1 MNRML
6 ISAVT
11 LAALALAGNAWAAG
25 SVDAGKSKSAKCAP
39 CHGAAGEG
47 SSAAPALA
55 GMKKD
60 VFEHE
65 MQEYASE
72 HKKSPMMQNFAKAL
86 SKEDIDDLAA
96 YYGSLKKK

>member
-1 MNRML
+1 MKPML
-6 ISAVT
+6 ISAAV
-11 LAALALAGNAWAAG
+11 LAALSMTGTAWAAG
-25 SVDAGKSKSAKCAP
+25 SVEAGKTKAAKCAV

-47 SSAAPALA
+47 SGSAPALA

-65 MQEYASE
+65 MQEYAAE
-72 HKKSPMMQNFAKAL
+72 HKNNPMMQNFAKAL
-86 SKEDIDDLAA
+86 SKQDVDDLAA